1 MIRQIVLSHSIFF
14 VSFRTN
20 SHTYRP
26 AEKHFESLR
35 NCFHKFPL
43 RLSDHR
49 PVRKNADNADPVF
62 LRRSTSSA
70 ASRTPAS
77 LAYSFSKT
85 DRPCAGIFFIAK
97 TGVCQENQ
105 NLFFLWRFFHQFSCP
120 PQVQRFCGYFCI
132 FTFPSN
138 VQIEL
143 GIELGKLFHIHG
155 RLFLFLCRTAI
166 NFIWKCKAPGD
177 RNLRES
183 DNY

>member
-20 SHTYRP
+20 SPTYRP
-26 AEKHFESLR
+26 AEKHFEFLR
-35 NCFHKFPL
+35 NCFHKFSL

-85 DRPCAGIFFIAK
+85 DRPCAGIFSSLRLASVRRIK
-97 TGVCQENQ
+97 I
-105 NLFFLWRFFHQFSCP
+105 LFFYGDFSISFPAPAGPALLW
-120 PQVQRFCGYFCI
+120 I
-132 FTFPSN
+132 F
-138 VQIEL
+138 L
-143 GIELGKLFHIHG
+143 HFHISSQCPDRAGNRAGKIVPHS
-155 RLFLFLCRTAI
+155 
-166 NFIWKCKAPGD
+166 WKTVPFS
-177 RNLRES
+177 L
-183 DNY
+183 